1 MGVFSIPNEG
11 RHCLTIWCTPAPSNR
26 QRVYNKN
33 IECVGGGVQVLCSG
47 KKKEQ
52 SFCFYVLKFRFFFS
66 SFLFRLSSYS
76 LHGCQPVAR
85 VGVSS
90 KIEK

>member
-1 MGVFSIPNEG
+1 MKWKEKRSYPFGPLVICIKILFLILHFS
-11 RHCLTIWCTPAPSNR
+11 
-26 QRVYNKN
+26 
-33 IECVGGGVQVLCSG
+33 
-47 KKKEQ
+47 
-52 SFCFYVLKFRFFFS
+52 
-66 SFLFRLSSYS
+66 FRLSSYS